1 MSDLIAITYK
11 GQKAFDALAKLGE
24 LQKMKLIE
32 LEDAAVATMD
42 AYASANLCSDLS
54 KTCQGGFRPI
64 FHP

>member
-32 LEDAAVATMD
+32 LEDAAVAVMNEKGKLWKVN
-42 AYASANLCSDLS
+42 ALV
-54 KTCQGGFRPI
+54 Q
-64 FHP
+64 